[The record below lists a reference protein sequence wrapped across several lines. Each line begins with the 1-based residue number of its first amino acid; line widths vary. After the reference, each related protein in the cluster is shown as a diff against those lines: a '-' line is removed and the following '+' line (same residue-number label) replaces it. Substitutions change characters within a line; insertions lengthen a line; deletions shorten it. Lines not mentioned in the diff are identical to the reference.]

1 MEILDEKTGAIETIE
16 DPGCGIF
23 VYVGTVPNT
32 ELYNEIRL
40 DNGFLTTDEI
50 CRRKYPVYMQLVTFV

>member
-1 MEILDEKTGAIETIE
+1 MRKQEQLRQLKIRDVEF
-16 DPGCGIF
+16 F

-40 DNGFLTTDEI
+40 DNGFLTTDENMQTEIPGCI
-50 CRRKYPVYMQLVTFV
+50 CSW